1 MWQQLDS
8 GRVTHRFEWV
18 ILVATLAVIP
28 VMVIELEASSS
39 GAREVAFVAN
49 WLIWAIFVAELAFI
63 LTVAPGFPTDHDKGT
78 HRGDGESR
86 SGTYPAFRFDRSA
99 DMCTHCHLTTPR
111 GTHEVCHACAIAL
124 RADVR
129 RGLDAIQEYLRW
141 SEVARWLSQEE

>member
-1 MWQQLDS
+1 VL
-8 GRVTHRFEWV
+8 V
-18 ILVATLAVIP
+18 ILVATLAIIP
-28 VMVIELEASSS
+28 VMTIDLEASSYA
-39 GAREVAFVAN
+39 AREVAFAAN

-63 LTVAPGFPTDHDKGT
+63 LTVAGISDRSRQGT
-78 HRGDGESR
+78 HRGDGERR

>member
-1 MWQQLDS
+1 MKNPWMRSQS
-8 GRVTHRFEWV
+8 RVL
-18 ILVATLAVIP
+18 ILALAKLAASLRDTACHVLIRTLC
-28 VMVIELEASSS
+28 
-39 GAREVAFVAN
+39 GA
-49 WLIWAIFVAELAFI
+49 
-63 LTVAPGFPTDHDKGT
+63 TDHDKGT

-86 SGTYPAFRFDRSA
+86 SGTYPAIRFDRSA

-111 GTHEVCHACAIAL
+111 GTHDVCHACAIAL